1 VRGLEQRRDPEA
13 LSLLV
18 ECLCDESWFLRDLA
32 EQTFFRLGEEHAG
45 PLVPLLSG
53 GLWYTRLSGA
63 RLLGRLGYRPAVPAL
78 IDLGDD
84 TNETVALAARDA
96 LLAVARQRGSAR
108 VAHALQRAT
117 PERRKRRI
125 EEIAARDRAL
135 AKNLERLMADVDL
148 MASDAPDRL
157 IDPVESGEPA
167 AAVPKPH
174 RSFLSSKP
182 FAAPR
187 PAAAKP
193 PPRRNRRGASSC
205 RRYEVVGRD
214 QARTVQVCRS
224 RAGSRIETCRR
235 DEIRSRCKACRPSL
249 RRRRR

>member
-1 VRGLEQRRDPEA
+1 M
-13 LSLLV
+13 
-18 ECLCDESWFLRDLA
+18 
-32 EQTFFRLGEEHAG
+32 
-45 PLVPLLSG
+45 PLLSG

-96 LLAVARQRGSAR
+96 LLSVARLRGSAR
-108 VAHALQRAT
+108 VAHALQRVT
-117 PERRKRRI
+117 PERRKRRR

-157 IDPVESGEPA
+157 IDPIESGEPTA
-167 AAVPKPH
+167 AAPKPAH

-187 PAAAKP
+187 PAAAKTP
-193 PPRRNRRGASSC
+193 AAP
-205 RRYEVVGRD
+205 
-214 QARTVQVCRS
+214 
-224 RAGSRIETCRR
+224 
-235 DEIRSRCKACRPSL
+235 
-249 RRRRR
+249 